1 MSRKNALL
9 IAGLFAV
16 IHLILACL
24 YASSTPYRTGGLLL
38 GQGRQQIPD
47 IGAPD
52 ERQHANY
59 VQHLVDGKGF
69 PVLDPK
75 DPNLGE
81 NYQAHQPP
89 LYYIIQ
95 AGWTKITGTDL
106 NSRESG
112 LMARMPNALI
122 GAATVLGTFFL
133 GLWAFRREDVGLL
146 AAGFV
151 ALLPMNTALSGAISN
166 DPLLYCLCTWTLA
179 LIAKGCTDG
188 WSIKVALLVGAG
200 TGLAIITKTTAVA
213 LLPILL
219 LSLFIGPN
227 KPSGKAIA
235 ACAVLLLAIASPWL
249 FRNQSHYGDPL
260 AMSAFNE
267 AFKGS
272 PSPAVVAAPEIVET
286 NPEIAQK
293 FSDFAATHP
302 ELQGAE
308 LIKQADA
315 SFGFGATRT
324 MHYWADWVGWWTAR
338 SFFGAFGYMDIFLNE
353 QGVPSTGQRNP
364 NTLYRLLL
372 AISVLVVAS
381 WALALKKSEWSE
393 HKRMHWLLGAFLLIV
408 TVLFLRFNAQYFQGQ
423 ARYLFPAIS
432 VFGIGTGIALL
443 NITRGKVPVAL
454 GVLAIF
460 LTGLNVYA
468 LTRLPEEFKRRIL
481 SVHRTQKT
489 DLVASN
495 VLLGNAGNITRV

>member
-9 IAGLFAV
+9 VAGLFAV
-16 IHLILACL
+16 IHLVLACL

-59 VQHLVDGKGF
+59 VQHLLDGKGF

-75 DPNLGE
+75 DPNLIE

-89 LYYIIQ
+89 LYYILQ

-106 NSRESG
+106 TSRESG
-112 LMARMPNALI
+112 LMARMPNAFI
-122 GAATVLGTFFL
+122 GAATVIGTFFL
-133 GLWAFRREDVGLL
+133 ALWAFRREDVGLL

-151 ALLPMNTALSGAISN
+151 ALLPMNTALSGAMSN

-179 LIAKGCTDG
+179 FIAKGCVDG
-188 WSIKVALLVGAG
+188 WSIKVALFVGAC
-200 TGLAIITKTTAVA
+200 TGLSILTKTTAVA

-227 KPSGKAIA
+227 KPSPKAIA
-235 ACAVLLLAIASPWL
+235 ACAVLLLAIATPWL
-249 FRNQSHYGDPL
+249 LRNQSHYGDPL
-260 AMSAFNE
+260 GISAFNE
-267 AFKGS
+267 AFKNS
-272 PSPAVVAAPEIVET
+272 PSPAIVAFSEIVET
-286 NPEIAQK
+286 NPEIAK
-293 FSDFAATHP
+293 KLEDYMAAHP
-302 ELQGAE
+302 DLKGVE
-308 LIKQADA
+308 LIKGADA
-315 SFGFGATRT
+315 DFGFGATKT

-353 QGVPSTGQRNP
+353 HGVPSTDPKNP
-364 NTLYRLLL
+364 NTLYRILI
-372 AISVLVVAS
+372 AMSVLVVAA
-381 WALALKKSEWSE
+381 WAVALKKPEWSE
-393 HKRMHWLLGAFLLIV
+393 HKRMHWLLGAFLFIV

-443 NITRGKVPVAL
+443 SITRGKLPVAL
-454 GVLAIF
+454 GVLAVF

-468 LTRLPEEFKRRIL
+468 LTRLPEEFKRRTL
-481 SVHRTQKT
+481 SVQQTQKT
-489 DLVASN
+489 DLLATN
-495 VLLGNAGNITRV
+495 VLMGNAGNITRV